1 MLERARQRGF
11 LGGELAARTSIQ
23 ECDFFRE
30 IPSGCRGYLMKSVIH
45 DWDDEKAREI
55 LVQCRRAVPANGALL
70 LVEWGLSEANLP
82 STGKLMDLVMLV
94 LTGGKERT
102 IEEYRALLA
111 SGGFQLQKVTPTA
124 SEYAIIEAIP
134 A

>member
-1 MLERARQRGF
+1 MN
-11 LGGELAARTSIQ
+11 
-23 ECDFFRE
+23 
-30 IPSGCRGYLMKSVIH
+30 
-45 DWDDEKAREI
+45 
-55 LVQCRRAVPANGALL
+55 CRRAVPTNGALL
-70 LVEWGLSEANLP
+70 LVEWGLSESNLP

-102 IEEYRALLA
+102 TEEYRGLLA
-111 SGGFQLQKVTPTA
+111 SAGFRLQTVVPTA

>member
-1 MLERARQRGF
+1 
-11 LGGELAARTSIQ
+11 
-23 ECDFFRE
+23 
-30 IPSGCRGYLMKSVIH
+30 MKSVIH
-45 DWDDEKAREI
+45 DWGDEKAREI